1 MCILKV
7 IKINVVKQCKIV
19 NICIFIRDLS
29 YINPYILVALVA
41 AAIPVIIHLLN
52 LQKVEK
58 IEFSSLMLLKEIQK
72 SRFRKIR
79 VRQFLLMLVRT
90 LIIVFLVLAFADP
103 YLKNMSGSG
112 ADKRKNAVIFVD
124 SSYSMN
130 VYQDT
135 VPLIQTASN
144 ASDYVN
150 SLFSTSDRVTNIYT
164 GVSTGGGGNIKFK
177 PDINSILAAAV
188 EKKDGERIDE
198 IFIISDFQSVNFN
211 RPVRDYSDEFPDTYF
226 YLLNVSDKV
235 YANVSVN
242 NVYKETGIPGPG
254 RKIKLKAT
262 IKNEGSNYLQD
273 ARVALKSGDKVKSEI
288 FINLNPGERKTVDFE
303 FTAEKGGNNE
313 GYIVVEGLN
322 QYDNA
327 LREDDKFLFNAFIP
341 EKIRIG
347 ILKSPESDSKYITS
361 VFDAVNGNGKVGNII
376 FDYSYTDGVSSID
389 LYDVVFLIGYE
400 PANNNE
406 ADKLRE
412 FLNSGKGIFVF
423 PDENFDGSFL
433 TRLGSVSFTGK
444 KNIGRTEKISE
455 VKTYEPFFEGIF
467 KGMQVNE
474 NTVPP
479 VRFSSQY
486 GITGS
491 GNSYPLISAA
501 NLAPLIYLDRSNFG
515 MLVVSSVSAD
525 VKMSDFPVNEI
536 FSPLILR
543 SAVYLS
549 YTALVS
555 GRFQEVINHDTLE
568 SNTARADRKELTE
581 VLNRCGVKNYE
592 IVEKDDIGNLR
603 NLVEG
608 NRKGRSLWMYSV
620 IIVILLVITEM
631 ILVKKV
637 YGNKDG
643 FI

>member
-19 NICIFIRDLS
+19 NICIIIRDLS
-29 YINPYILVALVA
+29 YINPYILVALAA

-58 IEFSSLMLLKEIQK
+58 IEFSSLMLLKEIRK

-79 VRQFLLMLVRT
+79 VRQFLLMLVRA

-103 YLKNMSGSG
+103 YIKNIRGSG
-112 ADKRKNAVIFVD
+112 ADLRKNAVIFID

-164 GVSTGGGGNIKFK
+164 RVSTGGDGKVRFK

-188 EKKDGERIDE
+188 ENKDGARIDE

-211 RPVRDYSDEFPDTYF
+211 RTVRDYSDEFPDTYF

-242 NVYKETGIPGPG
+242 NVYNETSIPGPG

-262 IKNEGSNYLQD
+262 IKNEGSNYVQD
-273 ARVALKSGDKVKSEI
+273 VRVALKSGDEVKSEI
-288 FINLNPGERKTVDFE
+288 FINLNPGERKIVDFE
-303 FTAEKGGNNE
+303 FTADKTGNNE
-313 GYIVVEGLN
+313 GYIVIEGLN

-341 EKIRIG
+341 EKIKIG

-361 VFDAVNGNGKVGNII
+361 VFDAANETGKEGSII
-376 FDYSYTDGVSSID
+376 FDYSYAGAVSSID
-389 LYDVVFLIGYE
+389 LYDVIFLIGYE
-400 PANNNE
+400 PADNNE
-406 ADKLRE
+406 TDKFRE
-412 FLNSGKGIFVF
+412 YLNSGKGIFVF
-423 PDENFDGSFL
+423 PDENYNGSFL
-433 TRLGSVSFTGK
+433 ARLGSVSYTGK

-486 GITGS
+486 GVTGS

-501 NLAPLIYLDRSNFG
+501 NLTPLIYLDRSNFG

-525 VKMSDFPVNEI
+525 VNMSDFPVNEI
-536 FSPLILR
+536 FSPIILR

-549 YTALVS
+549 YNALAS
-555 GRFQEVINHDTLE
+555 GRFQEVMNHDTLE
-568 SNTARADRKELTE
+568 SNTARADRKKLAE
-581 VLNRCGVKNYE
+581 VLNQCGVKNYE

-608 NRKGRSLWMYSV
+608 NRKGRSLWIYSV

-637 YGNKDG
+637 YGNKNG

>member
-29 YINPYILVALVA
+29 YINPYILVALAA

-79 VRQFLLMLVRT
+79 VRQFLLMLVRS

-103 YLKNMSGSG
+103 YIKNMSGSG
-112 ADKRKNAVIFVD
+112 ADLRKNAVIFID

-164 GVSTGGGGNIKFK
+164 RVNTGGDGNTKFK

-254 RKIKLKAT
+254 RKIKLKAA
-262 IKNEGSNYLQD
+262 IKNESSNYLQD
-273 ARVALKSGDKVKSEI
+273 ARVALKSGDEVKSEI

-341 EKIRIG
+341 EKIKIG

-361 VFDAVNGNGKVGNII
+361 VFDAVNGTGKEGSII
-376 FDYSYTDGVSSID
+376 FDYSYAGGVSSID

-400 PANNNE
+400 PADNNE

-444 KNIGRTEKISE
+444 KIIGRIEKISE

-549 YTALVS
+549 YTALAS
-555 GRFQEVINHDTLE
+555 GHFQEVMNHDTLE
-568 SNTARADRKELTE
+568 SNTAKADRKELTE
-581 VLNRCGVKNYE
+581 VLNQCGVKNYE
-592 IVEKDDIGNLR
+592 IVEKDDVGNLR

-643 FI
+643 SI

>member
-19 NICIFIRDLS
+19 NICIIIRDLS
-29 YINPYILVALVA
+29 YINPYILVALAA

-58 IEFSSLMLLKEIQK
+58 IEFSSLMLLKEIKK

-79 VRQFLLMLVRT
+79 VRQFLLMLVRA

-103 YLKNMSGSG
+103 YIKNIRGSG
-112 ADKRKNAVIFVD
+112 ADLRKTAIVFTD

-135 VPLIQTASN
+135 ITLSKTAAY

-150 SLFSTSDRVTNIYT
+150 SLFSTSDKVTNVYT
-164 GVSTGGGGNIKFK
+164 GVSTGGDDRIKFK
-177 PDINSILAAAV
+177 PDLNSILAAAV

-198 IFIISDFQSVNFN
+198 IFLISDFQSANFN
-211 RPVRDYSDEFPDTYF
+211 RQVRNFSDEFPDTYF

-235 YANVSVN
+235 YGNVSVN
-242 NVYKETGIPGPG
+242 NVYQETGIPGPG
-254 RKIKLKAT
+254 RKIKLKAA
-262 IKNEGSNYLQD
+262 IKNEGSNYVQD
-273 ARVALKSGDKVKSEI
+273 ARVALKTGDEIKSEF
-288 FINLNPGERKTVDFE
+288 FINLNPGERKLVDFE
-303 FTAEKGGNNE
+303 FTADKPGNNE
-313 GYIVVEGLN
+313 GYIVIEGLN

-327 LREDDKFLFNAFIP
+327 LREDDKFFFNVFVP
-341 EKIRIG
+341 EKIKIG
-347 ILKSPESDSKYITS
+347 ILKSPDSDSKYITS
-361 VFDAVNGNGKVGNII
+361 VFEAANRGAGQGGIL
-376 FDYSYTDGVSSID
+376 FDYSYAGSVSQID
-389 LYDVVFLIGYE
+389 SYDVVFLAGYE
-400 PANNNE
+400 PADNFE
-406 ADKLRE
+406 TDKLRVY
-412 FLNSGKGIFVF
+412 LNSGRGMFVF
-423 PDENFDGSFL
+423 PDENYNGGFL
-433 TRLGSVSFTGK
+433 TKLGSVSLSDK
-444 KNIGRTEKISE
+444 KYIGRTEKISE

-467 KGMQVNE
+467 KTMQVNE
-474 NTVPP
+474 NTLLP
-479 VRFSSQY
+479 VKFYSQY
-486 GITGS
+486 GIAGG

-501 NLAPLIYLDRSNFG
+501 NLPPLVYLDRSNFG
-515 MLVVSSVSAD
+515 ILAVSSVSAD
-525 VKMSDFPVNEI
+525 EKMSDFPVNEI

-549 YTALVS
+549 YTALAS

-568 SNTARADRKELTE
+568 SNTARVDRGEL
-581 VLNRCGVKNYE
+581 VGKLNQSGVKNYE
-592 IVEKDDIGNLR
+592 IIEKDEIGNLR

-608 NRKGRSLWMYSV
+608 NRKGRSLWIYSV
-620 IIVILLVITEM
+620 IIVILLVIAEM